1 VSARNRASTDSIDAV
16 WGIAEQGDL
25 FSAAACERA
34 LAGIGRRRVEVVCHP
49 GERVDGDPALPSSF
63 GRMRVHELWA
73 PEYRS
78 LRDGAWLETAA
89 RNRWKLVNFETVSSD
104 ARRT

>member
-1 VSARNRASTDSIDAV
+1 
-16 WGIAEQGDL
+16 
-25 FSAAACERA
+25 
-34 LAGIGRRRVEVVCHP
+34 
-49 GERVDGDPALPSSF
+49 
-63 GRMRVHELWA
+63 MRVHELWA